1 MIALIIIIFLLI
13 ILFVMAYHM
22 IVAQERWEYTQ
33 RALRASRL
41 AAWHA
46 ESNSHRHVPVTARP
60 GRGKDSC
67 CEKKTEGL
75 AFMILMLLNS
85 KFNDNPNLANAD
97 CLQKVMRMVVPTIT
111 SQLKAHG
118 IDQNTIDYNNPKVKA
133 VVNEAILAALSTGVC
148 AGVAVP
154 KPAEQCPEPKVNVLM
169 RNQGNPA
176 PAPTKAPWRAPP
188 PGIILPTDP
197 PRTGGPFPLP

>member
-1 MIALIIIIFLLI
+1 MIAIIIIIFLLI

-46 ESNSHRHVPVTARP
+46 ESKSHQHIPSTARP
-60 GRGKDSC
+60 VKTKDSC

-75 AFMILMLLNS
+75 AFMIMMLLNS

-111 SQLKAHG
+111 SQLKGKG
-118 IDQNTIDYNNPKVKA
+118 IDQNTIDYNNPRVKA
-133 VVNEAILAALSTGVC
+133 VVNEAILGALSTGVC

-154 KPAEQCPEPKVNVLM
+154 RPAEKCPEPKVNVRM
-169 RNQGNPA
+169 RQNRAPARPA
-176 PAPTKAPWRAPP
+176 PAPTKAPINPIVCTSKNQL
-188 PGIILPTDP
+188 GCKK
-197 PRTGGPFPLP
+197 

>member
-46 ESNSHRHVPVTARP
+46 ESNSHQHVPSTARP
-60 GRGKDSC
+60 AKSKDSC

-85 KFNDNPNLANAD
+85 KMNDNPNLANAN

-111 SQLKAHG
+111 SQLKAQR
-118 IDQNTIDYNNPKVKA
+118 IDQNTIDYNNPRVKA
-133 VVNEAILAALSTGVC
+133 VVNEAILGALSTGVC

-154 KPAEQCPEPKVNVLM
+154 RPAEKCPEPKVNVHM
-169 RNQGNPA
+169 RRTGPA
-176 PAPTKAPWRAPP
+176 PKKPAVLPP
-188 PGIILPTDP
+188 KKPATTLA
-197 PRTGGPFPLP
+197 LKKK